1 MQVIQLKMDKKNKW
15 LAFVIMMVGLLSCDN
30 KDKVGKQL
38 VIANTL
44 AVDREELASIPY
56 REFLKVYNIHSA
68 PKRFKLVDEKGKEY
82 AYQLEKKGSDS
93 IVNVLI
99 WIAIPA
105 NSEVRLHAVSGE
117 PAAVTAKTFARYVPE
132 RYDDFAWENDRIAF
146 RMYGKA
152 LEGRPDD
159 AQGLDIWAKR
169 TEKLVVDE
177 WYKTGDYHKDH
188 GDGLDYYSVGMTL
201 GAGDIAPYAAD
212 KIIYSK
218 HYRKH
223 EVLDNGPLRTTFRL
237 SYEPW
242 QVNDRVVSLTK
253 TITLDAGS
261 QLNRVEL
268 LYHFEGGGKLPL
280 VAGIVLRQEEGGK
293 IIKNLS
299 KGIAAYWEPPHGE
312 DGTLGIAVLGQTDL
326 PEITENE
333 GQLLA
338 HFSAIADQPL
348 VYYNGGAWD
357 KAGKIHNANEW
368 EQYLTSYKEKV
379 NNPLSISIK

>member
-1 MQVIQLKMDKKNKW
+1 MRVKIQRNRW
-15 LAFVIMMVGLLSCDN
+15 LALFMTALGLLSCN
-30 KDKVGKQL
+30 QEDKGEKQL

-44 AVDREELASIPY
+44 AIERAELASIPY
-56 REFLKVYNIHSA
+56 QEFLTLYKNGKES
-68 PKRFKLVDEKGKEY
+68 KEFKLLDDQGNEY
-82 AYQLEKKGSDS
+82 AYQLERMGSDHV
-93 IVNVLI
+93 VNVLI
-99 WIAIPA
+99 WVKIAA
-105 NSEVRLHAVSGE
+105 NSEVKLHAVAGK
-117 PAAVTAKTFARYVPE
+117 PAPVTAKTFARYIPE

-169 TEKLVVDE
+169 TEKLIVDA

-188 GDGLDYYSVGMTL
+188 GDGLDYYAVGMTL
-201 GAGDIAPYAAD
+201 GAGDIAPYIAN

-218 HYRKH
+218 HYRKQ
-223 EVLDNGPLRTTFRL
+223 EVLDNGPLRSTFRL

-242 QVNDRVVSLTK
+242 QVNGKEVSVTK

-261 QLNRVEL
+261 QLNRVEAV
-268 LYHFEGGGKLPL
+268 YQYEGDDKLPL
-280 VAGIVLRQEEGGK
+280 VAGMVLREEGGK

-299 KGIAAYWEPPHGE
+299 KGIAAYWEPVHGN
-312 DGTLGIAVLGQTDL
+312 DGTLGVAVIGQIDL

-338 HFSAIADQPL
+338 HFSTVAGEPL

-357 KAGKIHNANEW
+357 KAGMIHNANDW
-368 EQYLTSYKEKV
+368 EKYLMSYKEKL
-379 NNPLSISIK
+379 NNPLRVSIK